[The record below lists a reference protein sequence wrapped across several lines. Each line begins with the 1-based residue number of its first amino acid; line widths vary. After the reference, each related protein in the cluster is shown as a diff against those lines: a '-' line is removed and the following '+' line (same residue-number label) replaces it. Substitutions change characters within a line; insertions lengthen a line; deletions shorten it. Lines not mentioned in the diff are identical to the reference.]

1 MARLTLR
8 DVSVDF
14 PVYEASA
21 RSLKQLLVRSAALSR
36 IRSTEGARSILVKSL
51 TDINLTLQDGD
62 RLAVVGANGAGKTT
76 LLRVLGGI
84 YRPTKGEVHCQGR
97 RRTLLDIHS
106 GFDYDANGF
115 ENILLRGLLMGL
127 SRAEVDELTSG
138 IASFSGLEDFMHLP
152 VRTYSSGMLF
162 RLLFSISMAVPGEIV
177 LMDEWIGAGDR
188 SFVEKA
194 NRSLTQLLNRA
205 RIMVLASHHAE
216 LLREFCNRAILLE
229 NGCLVAE
236 GTVEEVLQRHVHTA

>member
-1 MARLTLR
+1 MARLILQN
-8 DVSVDF
+8 VSVDF
-14 PVYEASA
+14 PIYDAPA
-21 RSLKQLLVRSAALSR
+21 RSLKQLLFRSASLSR
-36 IRSTEGARSILVKSL
+36 IRTPQGARSLLVNSL
-51 TDINLTLQDGD
+51 IDIDLVLQDDD

-84 YRPTKGEVHCQGR
+84 YQPTRGEVHCQGR

-127 SRAEVDELTSG
+127 SRAEIDALTPG

-162 RLLFSISMAVPGEIV
+162 RLLFSISAVVPGEIV
-177 LMDEWIGAGDR
+177 LMDEWIGTGDR
-188 SFVEKA
+188 TFVEKA
-194 NRSLTQLLNRA
+194 NRSLTQLLDRA

-229 NGCLVAE
+229 KGRVVAE
-236 GTVEEVLQRHVHTA
+236 GTVDEVLERHVRTV